1 MTRSLYFAAAAF
13 VAGVAFAPS
22 AQAQP
27 LAGPSCTV
35 GTSCEHELL
44 ATVPV
49 LVNLRLQNGS
59 TNLGAITAA
68 DFDNGQRIA
77 GPLFE
82 ARANRSYS
90 VTLVAGAATFSG
102 TGNSAKAAGDVRY
115 AVVTEAAGCSAAGAY
130 APVPTAAAA
139 GIFAGN
145 AGLSARQ
152 QLCFDIVWNYA
163 SDVPGTYELPLN
175 LSVTAP

>member
-1 MTRSLYFAAAAF
+1 MIRSSFLAA
-13 VAGVAFAPS
+13 VAVVASAAFAPE
-22 AQAQP
+22 AQAQA
-27 LAGPSCTV
+27 LTGPSCTI
-35 GTSCEHELL
+35 GTNCAHTLE

-49 LVNLRLQNGS
+49 LVNLQLQNTT
-59 TNLGAITAA
+59 TNLGAITTE

-90 VTLVAGAATFSG
+90 VTLVAASPTFG
-102 TGNSAKAAGDVRY
+102 GDGNPAKQAGDVRF
-115 AVVTEAAGCSAAGAY
+115 AVVTELAGCSAAGAY
-130 APVPTAAAA
+130 AAVPTAAAA
-139 GIFAGN
+139 GIYTGS
-145 AGLSARQ
+145 AGLSPRQ

-163 SDVPGTYELPLN
+163 SDAPGTYNLPLN

>member
-1 MTRSLYFAAAAF
+1 MTRIPFLAAAAL
-13 VAGVAFAPS
+13 VAGVAFAPTV
-22 AQAQP
+22 QAQP
-27 LAGPSCTV
+27 LAGPSCTI
-35 GTSCEHELL
+35 GTNCGHTLE

-49 LVNLRLQNGS
+49 LVNLRLQNAT
-59 TNLGAITAA
+59 TNLGAITAD

-82 ARANRSYS
+82 ARANRPYS
-90 VTLVAGAATFSG
+90 VTLVAANPTFGG
-102 TGNSAKAAGDVRY
+102 TGNPSKAAGNVRY

-130 APVPTAAAA
+130 AAVPTAAAA
-139 GIFAGN
+139 GIFSGN

-163 SDVPGTYELPLN
+163 SDAPGTYNLPLN

>member
-1 MTRSLYFAAAAF
+1 MTRSTFLAAAAI
-13 VAGVAFAPS
+13 VAGVAFTPAAH
-22 AQAQP
+22 AQA
-27 LAGPSCTV
+27 LTGPSCTV
-35 GTSCEHELL
+35 GTNCAHSLE

-49 LVNLRLQNGS
+49 LVNLRLQNTT

-68 DFDNGQRIA
+68 AFESGQRIA

-90 VTLVAGAATFSG
+90 VTLVAANPTFGG
-102 TGNSAKAAGDVRY
+102 TGNPAKPAGDVRF
-115 AVVTEAAGCSAAGAY
+115 AVVTEAAGCTAAGAY
-130 APVPTAAAA
+130 AAVPTAAAA

-152 QLCFDIVWNYA
+152 QLCFDIAWNYA
-163 SDVPGTYELPLN
+163 SDAPGTYNLPLN

>member
-1 MTRSLYFAAAAF
+1 MTRIPLLAAAVLA
-13 VAGVAFAPS
+13 AGVAFAP
-22 AQAQP
+22 AAHAQP
-27 LAGPSCTV
+27 LAGPTCTV
-35 GTSCEHELL
+35 GTNCDHQLQ

-49 LVNLRLQNGS
+49 LVNLRLQSGS

-90 VTLVAGAATFSG
+90 VTLVAATPTFAGSG
-102 TGNSAKAAGDVRY
+102 NPAKAAGDVRF
-115 AVVTEAAGCSAAGAY
+115 AVVTEAAGCSTASAY

-139 GIFAGN
+139 GIFAGG

-152 QLCFDIVWNYA
+152 QLCFDVVWNYA
-163 SDVPGTYELPLN
+163 SDAPGSYELPLN

>member
-1 MTRSLYFAAAAF
+1 MTRSLYLAAAAF
-13 VAGVAFAPS
+13 VASVAFAP
-22 AQAQP
+22 AAHTQA

-35 GTSCEHELL
+35 GTNCDHELQ

-59 TNLGAITAA
+59 TNLGAITAT

-77 GPLFE
+77 GPRFE

-90 VTLVAGAATFSG
+90 VTLVAAAATFG
-102 TGNSAKAAGDVRY
+102 GGGNPAKAAGDVRY
-115 AVVTEAAGCSAAGAY
+115 AVVTEAAGCGTASAY

-139 GIFAGN
+139 GIFSGN

-163 SDVPGTYELPLN
+163 SDAPGSYELPLF